1 MKPVTDEDRKQR
13 GDGILKDMVKAG
25 LWRPVFQQR
34 LGGRERESWGQNL
47 PSLGTY
53 LSKGPRR
60 GQMEQP

>member
-34 LGGRERESWGQNL
+34 LG
-47 PSLGTY
+47 
-53 LSKGPRR
+53 
-60 GQMEQP
+60 